1 MDEKQSITKIECNE
15 KEIAFEPETNVEA
28 CNTDVPVKSEIHSD
42 DEPMVP
48 VDEDSS
54 FAVDENE
61 ISAIQDADVS
71 ATTPTKIL
79 SKGRRAKR
87 VTKQSPDTSN
97 KSANRSPKPKRTAG
111 TQEKVHQCNKCE
123 KIFNRATHLKRH
135 LATHSDVKP
144 YSCEIC
150 DKRFR
155 RPDHLNI
162 HRHHH
167 SSIKPHVCDVCQK
180 GFTRSEHL
188 RKHKECRHGD
198 KTQVTIKTEF
208 CDICQV

>member
-1 MDEKQSITKIECNE
+1 MLDETPSITKVECNE
-15 KEIAFEPETNVEA
+15 EEIAAELEVSVEGCGTN
-28 CNTDVPVKSEIHSD
+28 VPVKSEFHSD
-42 DEPMVP
+42 IETMINA
-48 VDEDSS
+48 DEDSS
-54 FAVDENE
+54 YAMETAEEENQIDTNVD
-61 ISAIQDADVS
+61 DADDGAS
-71 ATTPTKIL
+71 LPTSVL
-79 SKGRRAKR
+79 SKGRRAR
-87 VTKQSPDTSN
+87 
-97 KSANRSPKPKRTAG
+97 KSKPSPKTKRPTVL
-111 TQEKVHQCNKCE
+111 QEKVHQCSKCE

-135 LATHSDVKP
+135 MATHSDVKP

-167 SSIKPHVCDVCQK
+167 SSIKPHVCDICQK

-208 CDICQV
+208 CDICQVRSIEL